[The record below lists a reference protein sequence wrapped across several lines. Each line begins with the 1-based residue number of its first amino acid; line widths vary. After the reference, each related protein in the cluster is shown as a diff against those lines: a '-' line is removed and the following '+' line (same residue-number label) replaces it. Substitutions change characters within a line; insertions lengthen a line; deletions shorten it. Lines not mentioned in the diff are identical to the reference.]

1 MAQELEEKKA
11 ERKGMPF
18 LEHLEEL
25 RWRILKSVIVVFVG
39 ALLCF
44 FLSDRLVDVLVA
56 PARSLDTPPKMI
68 FLKPVG
74 MFLVR
79 LKASFLGGILLGL
92 PILLYQIWAFVAPG
106 LLDRERRYIPA
117 ILVVSILCFVAGA
130 LLAYLVVIPIA
141 LRFMIGMA
149 TDYVEPQ
156 FDIDKYIGFILRL
169 LIAFGAVF
177 ELPVFSYFLSKMG
190 ILTPQFLRRSRRYA
204 VVVVVVLAAVI
215 TPPDVFS
222 QILMAGPLL
231 LLYEVSIW
239 VSAAVNRKTGDS

>member
-1 MAQELEEKKA
+1 MAQELEEKNTA
-11 ERKGMPF
+11 RKEMPF
-18 LEHLEEL
+18 LDHLEEL
-25 RWRILKSVIVVFVG
+25 RWRILKSLIAVFVG

-44 FLSDRLVDVLVA
+44 YFSERLVDVLVA
-56 PARSLDTPPKMI
+56 PARSLDVPPKII

-79 LKASFLGGILLGL
+79 LEASLVGGLLLGL
-92 PILLYQIWAFVAPG
+92 PIVLYQIWAFVAPG
-106 LLDRERRYIPA
+106 LLERERRYVPA
-117 ILVVSILCFVAGA
+117 ILLVSIVCFAAGA
-130 LLAYLVVIPIA
+130 LLAYFVVIPIA

-149 TDYVEPQ
+149 TDYIEPQ
-156 FDIDKYIGFILRL
+156 FDINKYIGFMLRL
-169 LIAFGAVF
+169 LVAFGVVF

-190 ILTPQFLRRSRRYA
+190 ILTPRFLRRNRRYA
-204 VVVVVVLAAVI
+204 VVVVVVVAAVI

-239 VSAAVNRKTGDS
+239 VSAAVHRKGRY

>member
-1 MAQELEEKKA
+1 MAQELEETKA
-11 ERKGMPF
+11 TRTEMPF
-18 LEHLEEL
+18 LDHLEEL
-25 RWRILKSVIVVFVG
+25 RWRILKSLIAVFVG

-44 FLSDRLVDVLVA
+44 FLSDHLMDVLVA
-56 PARSLDTPPKMI
+56 PAQSLDTPPKLI

-79 LKASFLGGILLGL
+79 LEASLVGGIVLGL
-92 PILLYQIWAFVAPG
+92 PVVLYQIWSFVAPG
-106 LLDRERRYIPA
+106 LLERERRYIPA
-117 ILVVSILCFVAGA
+117 ILVVSILCFGTGV
-130 LLAYLVVIPIA
+130 LLAYFVVIPIA

-156 FDIDKYIGFILRL
+156 FDINKYIGFMLRL
-169 LIAFGAVF
+169 LVAFGVVF

-204 VVVVVVLAAVI
+204 VVVVVVVAAVL
-215 TPPDVFS
+215 TPPDVIS

-231 LLYEVSIW
+231 LLYEMSIL
-239 VSAAVNRKTGDS
+239 VSAAVHRKGTP